1 MKAGP
6 GFKYPLENELLFG
19 EKIEINKVTGDWFFC
34 QSLLDGYLGWINIK
48 YLSDVIDVNHRVI
61 NLRSNLYE
69 KDNLKANI
77 LFHLPLGSKL
87 NVIKETKEW
96 SKIQYYN
103 RNHLC
108 EGFVPNK
115 DIIPINN
122 KVLDWVSIAESFL
135 NTPYKWG
142 GRDSQSLDC
151 SALIQLSL
159 ETIGIYF
166 PRNTKQQIELF
177 KGKNDNIFNRGTL
190 IYWDGHVGVMIDKE
204 NFLHANSFHMKVKI
218 EPLIKVKKRA
228 QTLGSKIAKVINFN
242 NFK

>member
-122 KVLDWVSIAESFL
+122 KVLDWVSIAESLL

>member
-87 NVIKETKEW
+87 NVIKE
-96 SKIQYYN
+96 KII
-103 RNHLC
+103 
-108 EGFVPNK
+108 FV
-115 DIIPINN
+115 DH
-122 KVLDWVSIAESFL
+122 FF
-135 NTPYKWG
+135 G
-142 GRDSQSLDC
+142 
-151 SALIQLSL
+151 LIQVQ
-159 ETIGIYF
+159 
-166 PRNTKQQIELF
+166 N
-177 KGKNDNIFNRGTL
+177 
-190 IYWDGHVGVMIDKE
+190 GV
-204 NFLHANSFHMKVKI
+204 NSTV
-218 EPLIKVKKRA
+218 V
-228 QTLGSKIAKVINFN
+228 
-242 NFK
+242 